1 MARSQWGSRLGFIL
15 ASAGS
20 AIGLGAVWKFP
31 YVTATQG
38 GGAFLLIYLFICL
51 TLGLILMAAEMAIGR
66 ATHLGPIGAFR
77 KLGNKKW
84 TIIGIMGVLV
94 AYFILSFYSVVGGWT
109 VAYLV
114 KAITGGIANSTD
126 PNWNGRLFTD
136 FITEPVQPI
145 IYHFIFGFI
154 TLFTVVSGVEK
165 GIERISKYLMPIL
178 LILMLVLIGRAVS
191 LPGAIEGLKFFLLP
205 DFSKITAATWLEAL
219 GLAFF
224 SLSLGIGIMITYGSY
239 VGPEAKLASS
249 AAWVILLT
257 LLTCV
262 LSGLMVLPAV
272 FAFGFAPSTGPGLT
286 FITMPAVFASMP
298 FGHLLATLFFAL
310 LLVAAL
316 TSSISLLEVL
326 VSFLIDE
333 FKMRRAKAGVIAF
346 VFFFLLGIAASLS
359 LGEWRNYRLFDYNIF
374 DLLDKLT
381 QNILMPWG
389 EILLTLFVAWVR
401 WDKIKVQ
408 LFAGRDSIWL
418 TLLRI
423 VLGIIIPLI
432 IFVIFLQGILG

>member
-51 TLGLILMAAEMAIGR
+51 TLGLILMSTEMAIGR

-94 AYFILSFYSVVGGWT
+94 AFLILSFYSVVGGWT

-114 KAITGGIANSTD
+114 KAVTGGIANSTD
-126 PNWNGRLFTD
+126 PTSNGKLFTD
-136 FITEPVQPI
+136 FITNPLQPL
-145 IYHFIFGFI
+145 IYHFIFGFL

-178 LILMLVLIGRAVS
+178 LILMLVLIGRAIS
-191 LPGAIEGLKFFLLP
+191 LPGAIEGIKFFLLP
-205 DFSKITAATWLEAL
+205 DFSKITGTTWLEAL

-239 VGPEAKLASS
+239 VGPEAKLVSS
-249 AAWVILLT
+249 SVWVVLLT
-257 LLTCV
+257 LLTCI

-272 FAFGFAPSTGPGLT
+272 FAFGFEPGAGPGLT

-298 FGHLLATLFFAL
+298 FGHLLASLFFAL

-333 FKMRRAKAGVIAF
+333 FKLHRLKAGIISFAL
-346 VFFFLLGIAASLS
+346 FFLLGVTASLS
-359 LGEWRNYRLFDYNIF
+359 LGDWSDYTIFGYNIF
-374 DLLDKLT
+374 DALDKLT
-381 QNILMPWG
+381 QNILMPLG
-389 EILLTLFVAWVR
+389 EIFLTLFVAWWR

-408 LFAGRDSIWL
+408 LGAANSGWL
-418 TLLRI
+418 VLLRLA
-423 VLGIIIPLI
+423 LGVIIPLI
-432 IFVIFLQGILG
+432 IFAIFLQGILG